1 DTGLNLHALPQ
12 DLLPYASL
20 FSRVLLGMGTTT
32 EDYVALSQR
41 IGRTTGGI
49 ETATFTSMTRQPR
62 APAAAWLFL
71 RGKATV
77 AQAPD
82 LLAILRDVLLTTKLD
97 DRERLRQIVL
107 EEKAS
112 AEAEIVPGGHLV
124 ALRRLRAPYNE
135 ADWATEQLS
144 GVTYLLFLRGLV
156 ERMDSDWPAV
166 RERLET
172 VQRTLLNR
180 NALVVNA
187 TLDAKSWASVRPAV
201 VELLSALPA
210 APVVSTAWTP
220 TMPVTSEGLAI
231 PAQVNYVAKGADL
244 YDLGYALHG

>member
-82 LLAILRDVLLTTKLD
+82 LLAILRDVLLTAKLD

-107 EEKAS
+107 EEKAG

-135 ADWATEQLS
+135 ADWAAEQLS
-144 GVTYLLFLRGLV
+144 GVAYLLFLRELV
-156 ERMDSDWPAV
+156 ERIDSDWPSAWERLGAV
-166 RERLET
+166 R
-172 VQRTLLNR
+172 RTLLNR
-180 NALVVNA
+180 NILVVNA
-187 TLDAKSWASVRPAV
+187 TLDASSWASVRPAV
-201 VELLSALPA
+201 VEFLSALPA
-210 APVVSTAWTP
+210 TTAESAAW
-220 TMPVTSEGLAI
+220 MPDLPMTSEGLAI
-231 PAQVNYVAKGADL
+231 PALVNYVAK
-244 YDLGYALHG
+244 